1 MSADAVR
8 EARIVDD
15 FLALVRISSPSRKEA
30 EVARWLTGTLE
41 RMGVRVDVDDAG
53 TKIGGDTGNL
63 FAQFPGTAPD
73 APPLLL
79 CAHMDTVIPCERITP
94 VRDGSVIRTDGTSVL
109 GGDDKAGVAA
119 ILEAVRIVRERE
131 IPHGPIDVLFTVC
144 EEQGLYGAKHFDV
157 GRLRARRGV
166 VLDCDGVD
174 ELIVQGPAAT
184 KMMFTVRGLEA
195 HAGLCPEQGISAI
208 KVAGEAIA
216 AMRLGRIDDE
226 TTANLGFINGGLAI
240 NIVPNEVTVRG
251 ETRSR
256 SDAKLKAQIA
266 HMTDCFDQAAARHRV
281 RVEGRDHVARVDTKV
296 THDYERLDVPRDS
309 GIVRLMRQAVEGRG
323 RTLTVRATGVG
334 CDANIF
340 NGRHGLE
347 IANLGCGMRQIHT
360 VNEWIDVNDLVATA
374 TTLVEALRLNAT
386 AARA

>member
-1 MSADAVR
+1 MNQSR
-8 EARIVDD
+8 LVDD
-15 FLALVRISSPSRKEA
+15 FLSLVRISSPSRREA
-30 EVARWLTGTLE
+30 EVARWLMGTLD

-53 TKIGGDTGNL
+53 EKIGGDTGNL
-63 FAQFPGTAPD
+63 LAQLPGTAPD

-94 VRDGSVIRTDGTSVL
+94 VRDGDVIRTDGTSVL

-119 ILEAVRIVRERE
+119 ILEAVRIVRERQ

-144 EEQGLYGAKHFDV
+144 EEQGLFGAKHFDV

-174 ELIVQGPAAT
+174 ELIVQGPAAN
-184 KMMFTVRGLEA
+184 KLRVVVRGLEA
-195 HAGLCPEQGISAI
+195 HAGLAPEQGISAI
-208 KVAGEAIA
+208 KVAGDAIA
-216 AMRLGRIDDE
+216 AMRLGRIDEE
-226 TTANLGFINGGLAI
+226 TTANLGFIEGGLAI

-256 SDAKLKAQIA
+256 NDAKLRAQTR
-266 HMTDCFDQAAARHRV
+266 HMVECFEQAAARYRV
-281 RVEGRDHVARVDTKV
+281 TVEGREHVARVESKV
-296 THDYERLDVPRDS
+296 TQDYEGLNIPRDS
-309 GIVRLMRQAVEGRG
+309 GIVRLMRGAVEGRG
-323 RTLTVRATGVG
+323 RALTVRATGVG

-360 VNEWIDVNDLVATA
+360 VNEWIAITDLVATA
-374 TTLVEALRLNAT
+374 ETLVEALRLNAV
-386 AARA
+386 R

>member
-1 MSADAVR
+1 MIHEQR
-8 EARIVDD
+8 LVDD
-15 FLALVRISSPSRKEA
+15 FLALVRISSPSKREA
-30 EVARWLTGTLE
+30 EVARWLTATLE

-53 TKIGGDTGNL
+53 EKIGGDTGNL
-63 FAQFPGTAPD
+63 LARFPGTVPD

-94 VRDGSVIRTDGTSVL
+94 VRDGDVIRTDGTSVL
-109 GGDDKAGVAA
+109 GGDDKAGIAA
-119 ILEAVRIVRERE
+119 ILEAVRTVREGN

-144 EEQGLYGAKHFDV
+144 EEQGLFGAKHFDV

-174 ELIVQGPAAT
+174 ELIVQGPAAN

-195 HAGLCPEQGISAI
+195 HAGLAPEQGISAI
-208 KVAGEAIA
+208 KVAGDAIA
-216 AMRLGRIDDE
+216 AMKLGRIDDE
-226 TTANLGFINGGLAI
+226 TTANLGFITGGLAI

-256 SDAKLKAQIA
+256 SDAKLRAQTA
-266 HMTDCFDQAAARHRV
+266 HMVECFERAAARYRV
-281 RVEGRDHVARVDTKV
+281 TVEGREHVARVEAKV
-296 THDYERLDVPRDS
+296 TQDYEGLNVPRDS
-309 GIVRLMRQAVEGRG
+309 GIVELVRRAVEGRG
-323 RTLTVRATGVG
+323 RALTVRATGVG

-360 VNEWIDVNDLVATA
+360 VNEWIAIQDLRATA
-374 TTLVEALRLNAT
+374 ETLVGALTLNA
-386 AARA
+386 RR

>member
-1 MSADAVR
+1 MT
-8 EARIVDD
+8 RIVED
-15 FLALVRISSPSRKEA
+15 FLALVQISSPSRRER
-30 EVARWLTGTLE
+30 EVARWLTATLE

-79 CAHMDTVIPCERITP
+79 CAHMDTVVPCERITP
-94 VRDGSVIRTDGTSVL
+94 VRDGDVIRTDGTSVL

-119 ILEAVRIVRERE
+119 ILEAVRIVRERN

-144 EEQGLYGAKHFDV
+144 EEQGLFGAKHFDV
-157 GRLRARRGV
+157 GRLRARSGV

-174 ELIVQGPAAT
+174 ELIVQGPAAN
-184 KMMFTVRGLEA
+184 KLMFTVRGLEA
-195 HAGLCPEQGISAI
+195 HAGLCPEQGLSAI
-208 KVAGEAIA
+208 KIASEAIA
-216 AMRLGRIDDE
+216 AMRLGRIDEE
-226 TTANLGFINGGLAI
+226 TTANLGLIHGGLAV

-256 SDAKLKAQIA
+256 SDAKLRAQTD
-266 HMTDCFDQAAARHRV
+266 HMVQCFDEAVGRHRV
-281 RVEGRDHVARVDTKV
+281 TVEGREHVARVETKV
-296 THDYERLDVPRDS
+296 TQDYEKLDVPRDS
-309 GIVRLMRQAVEGRG
+309 AIVRLMRRAVEGCG

-360 VNEWIDVNDLVATA
+360 VNEWIAIPDLVATSE
-374 TTLVEALRLNAT
+374 TLVEALRLNAQ
-386 AARA
+386 R